1 MYFGI
6 QLKSSN
12 YNMKKILIP
21 LIVFISFNLHAQ
33 EDLNRLFIKCDR
45 CDNNFLKNEIT
56 YVDHVRE
63 QGLADIQLFIYRNR
77 NANNGN
83 RYSLDFIGQNDFAGK
98 ELSLVL
104 DTNPKLTSDEIRN
117 KLKRKIDIGLVYF
130 LVESDISNR
139 INISYD
145 SVVNNNSYES
155 SSDKWKNWVF
165 QSAGEVNFE
174 NETSRN
180 ESNVRIELDA
190 DKVTDKI
197 KLQFDIDFER
207 SNNKYE
213 NQDNTFISKR
223 NRKSFSAKSVWS
235 INDKWSTGFNVG
247 ASGDTYQ
254 NIDFRYYFMPA
265 IEYSFYPY
273 YEFVR
278 REMVINYRIGYGYRN
293 YIEETIYNKM
303 EENVYLHQLAFE
315 TRFRQPWGE
324 IYTNLRGKAF
334 LHDPSKNSLRLDSW
348 FSIRVFE
355 GLSVKFGGE
364 IELIRDQL
372 SLPKGNASI
381 EDLLLQQQEIATD
394 FRSEFR
400 IAIGYTFGSAFN
412 NYLNSRL

>member
-1 MYFGI
+1 
-6 QLKSSN
+6 
-12 YNMKKILIP
+12 MKKIFVSLI
-21 LIVFISFNLHAQ
+21 LFLSQSLYSQ
-33 EDLNRLFIKCDR
+33 EDLNNLFIKCDR
-45 CDNNFLKNEIT
+45 CDNNFLKNEIN
-56 YVDHVRE
+56 YVNHVRE

-83 RYSLDFIGQNDFAGK
+83 RYSLDFIGKNEFSEK

-104 DTNPKLTSDEIRN
+104 DTNPRLTQDEVRN
-117 KLKRKIDIGLVYF
+117 ALKKKIDIGLVYF
-130 LVESDISNR
+130 LVESNISNR

-145 SVVNNNSYES
+145 SIINNNESYES

-213 NQDNTFISKR
+213 NQDNVFISKR
-223 NRKSFSAKSVWS
+223 NRKSFGAKSVWS
-235 INDKWSTGFNVG
+235 INDKWSAGFNAG

-254 NIDFRYYFMPA
+254 NIGFRYYIMPA
-265 IEYSFYPY
+265 IEYSFFPY

-293 YIEETIYNKM
+293 YIEETIYNKF
-303 EENVYLHQLAFE
+303 EENVYQHQLAFE

-324 IYTNLRGKAF
+324 IYTNLRAKSF
-334 LHDPSKNSLRLDSW
+334 LQDPSKNSFRFDSW

-355 GLSVKFGGE
+355 GLAVRFGGE
-364 IELIRDQL
+364 IELIRDQI

>member
-1 MYFGI
+1 
-6 QLKSSN
+6 
-12 YNMKKILIP
+12 MKKILIP

-83 RYSLDFIGQNDFAGK
+83 RYSLDFIGQNDFSGK

-190 DKVTDKI
+190 DKVTDRI

-223 NRKSFSAKSVWS
+223 NRKSLSAKSVWS
-235 INDKWSTGFNVG
+235 INDKWSAGFNAG

-254 NIDFRYYFMPA
+254 NIDFRYYIMPA
-265 IEYSFYPY
+265 IEYSFFPY

-293 YIEETIYNKM
+293 YIEETIYNKL

-324 IYTNLRGKAF
+324 IYTNLRAKSF
-334 LHDPSKNSLRLDSW
+334 LHDPSKNSFSLDSW

-355 GLSVKFGGE
+355 GLSVRFGGE

>member
-1 MYFGI
+1 
-6 QLKSSN
+6 
-12 YNMKKILIP
+12 MKKIFVSLI
-21 LIVFISFNLHAQ
+21 LFLSQSLYSQ
-33 EDLNRLFIKCDR
+33 EDLNNLFIKCDR
-45 CDNNFLKNEIT
+45 CDNNFLKNEIN
-56 YVDHVRE
+56 YVNHVRE

-83 RYSLDFIGQNDFAGK
+83 RYSLDFIGKNEFSEK

-104 DTNPKLTSDEIRN
+104 DTNPRLTQDEVRN
-117 KLKRKIDIGLVYF
+117 ALKKKIDIGLVYF
-130 LVESDISNR
+130 LVESNISNR

-145 SVVNNNSYES
+145 SIINNNESYES

-165 QSAGEVNFE
+165 QSSGAVNFE

-180 ESNVRIELDA
+180 ESNIRIELDA

-197 KLQFDIDFER
+197 KLQFDVDFER

-213 NQDNTFISKR
+213 NQDNVFISKR
-223 NRKSFSAKSVWS
+223 NRKSFDAKSVWS
-235 INDKWSTGFNVG
+235 INDKWSAGFNAG

-254 NIDFRYYFMPA
+254 NIDYRHYIMPA
-265 IEYSFYPY
+265 IEYSFFPY

-293 YIEETIYNKM
+293 YIEETIYNKF

-324 IYTNLRGKAF
+324 IYTNFRAKSF
-334 LHDPSKNSLRLDSW
+334 LQDPSKNSFRFDSW

>member
-1 MYFGI
+1 
-6 QLKSSN
+6 
-12 YNMKKILIP
+12 MKKILLSII
-21 LIVFISFNLHAQ
+21 LFISHNLYSQ
-33 EDLNRLFIKCDR
+33 EDLYNLFIKCDR
-45 CDNNFLKNEIT
+45 CDDNFLKNEIN
-56 YVDHVRE
+56 YVNHVRE

-83 RYSLDFIGQNDFAGK
+83 RYTLDFIGKNNFSEK
-98 ELSLVL
+98 KLSLFL
-104 DTNPKLTSDEIRN
+104 DTNPRLTRDNVRN
-117 KLKRKIDIGLVYF
+117 ELKRKIDLGLVYF
-130 LVESDISNR
+130 LVDSEISDK
-139 INISYD
+139 INISFD
-145 SVVNNNSYES
+145 TLINNNESYEL

-165 QSAGEVNFE
+165 QSAGELNFE

-207 SNNKYE
+207 SNSKYE
-213 NQDNTFISKR
+213 NQDNTFVSKR
-223 NRKSFSAKSVWS
+223 NRKSFGAKSVWS
-235 INDKWSTGFNVG
+235 INNKWSAGFNAG

-254 NIDFRYYFMPA
+254 NIDFRYYIMPA
-265 IEYSFYPY
+265 IEYSFFPY

-293 YIEETIYNKM
+293 YIEETIYNKL

-324 IYTNLRGKAF
+324 IYTNLRAKSF
-334 LHDPSKNSLRLDSW
+334 LHDPSKNSFSLDSW

-355 GLSVKFGGE
+355 GLSVRFGGE

>member
-1 MYFGI
+1 
-6 QLKSSN
+6 
-12 YNMKKILIP
+12 MKKIL
-21 LIVFISFNLHAQ
+21 LFFILLLHHNLYSQ
-33 EDLNRLFIKCDR
+33 EDLNNLFIKCDR
-45 CDNNFLKNEIT
+45 CDNNFLKNEIN
-56 YVDHVRE
+56 YVNHVRE

-83 RYSLDFIGQNDFAGK
+83 RYSLDFIGKNNFLDK
-98 ELSLVL
+98 KLSLVL
-104 DTNPKLTSDEIRN
+104 DTNPRLTRDEIRN
-117 KLKRKIDIGLVYF
+117 ALKRKIDIGLVYF
-130 LVESDISNR
+130 LIETDISDK

-145 SVVNNNSYES
+145 SIINNSNSYES

-174 NETSRN
+174 NETSRK
-180 ESNVRIELDA
+180 ESNIRIELDA

-213 NQDNTFISKR
+213 NDNNIFISKR
-223 NRKSFSAKSVWS
+223 NKKSFGAKSVWS
-235 INDKWSTGFNVG
+235 INNKWSAGFNAG

-254 NIDFRYYFMPA
+254 NIDFRYYIMPA
-265 IEYSFYPY
+265 IEYSFFPY
-273 YEFVR
+273 DEFVR

-293 YIEETIYNKM
+293 YIEETIYNKL
-303 EENVYLHQLAFE
+303 EEYVYVHQLGFE

-324 IYTNLRGKAF
+324 IFTNVSAKSF
-334 LHDPSKNSLRLDSW
+334 IQDPSKNSFRLDSW

-355 GLSVKFGGE
+355 GLAIRLGGE

-381 EDLLLQQQEIATD
+381 EDLLLQQKEIATD
-394 FRSEFR
+394 FYSEIR
-400 IAIGYTFGSAFN
+400 IGLSYTFGSAFN

>member
-1 MYFGI
+1 
-6 QLKSSN
+6 
-12 YNMKKILIP
+12 MKKILLSII
-21 LIVFISFNLHAQ
+21 LFISHNLYSQ
-33 EDLNRLFIKCDR
+33 EDLYNLFIKCDR
-45 CDNNFLKNEIT
+45 CDDNFLKNEIN
-56 YVDHVRE
+56 YVNHVRE

-83 RYSLDFIGQNDFAGK
+83 RYTLDFIGKNNFSK
-98 ELSLVL
+98 KKLSLVL
-104 DTNPKLTSDEIRN
+104 DTNPRLTRDNVRN
-117 KLKRKIDIGLVYF
+117 ELKRKIDLGLVYF
-130 LVESDISNR
+130 LVDSEISDK
-139 INISYD
+139 INISFD
-145 SVVNNNSYES
+145 TLINNNESYEL

-165 QSAGEVNFE
+165 QSAGELNFE

-207 SNNKYE
+207 SNSKYE

-223 NRKSFSAKSVWS
+223 NRKSFGAKSVWS
-235 INDKWSTGFNVG
+235 INNKWSAGFNAG

-254 NIDFRYYFMPA
+254 NIDFRYYIMPA
-265 IEYSFYPY
+265 IEYSFFPY

-293 YIEETIYNKM
+293 YIEETIYNKL

-324 IYTNLRGKAF
+324 IYTNLRAKSF
-334 LHDPSKNSLRLDSW
+334 LHDPSKNSFSLDSW

-355 GLSVKFGGE
+355 GLSVRFGGE